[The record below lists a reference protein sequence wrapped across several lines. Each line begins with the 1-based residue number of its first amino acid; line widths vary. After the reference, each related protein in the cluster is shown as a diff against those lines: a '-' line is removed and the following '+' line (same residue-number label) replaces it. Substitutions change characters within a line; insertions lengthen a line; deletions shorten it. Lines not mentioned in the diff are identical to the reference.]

1 MSLDL
6 ERHLVAKAN
15 EAFQP
20 LTANFELTP
29 VCNFNCEMCFIR
41 MSRHETEAYGGIQ
54 SADRWIAIASQLQ
67 QMGTLFILLTGGEP
81 MLHPEFD
88 RIYTTLRSMGFIM
101 TLNTNGT
108 MITEKMCRET
118 FKEKPRRMN
127 VTLYGTN
134 PDTYERL
141 THNRNGFEQT
151 MRGLRLLRDYDID
164 TKINLSMLQINGEE
178 YDQLMAIADELGFP
192 VVSNS
197 YMTPDRRKTCATP
210 CHTLEARLS
219 PQEAARLDNLFHRY
233 KQAGEYPTY
242 ARNAVF
248 KAEEGTPSDEGV
260 TLSCRA
266 GRSSMWIDWQ
276 HHITPCVMME
286 APFVDLAT
294 GEAHSV
300 TTPEALRRGMVDI
313 SDIHTPVSSQIVAGD
328 IADAWQWL
336 VHECLQLPSIDDCK
350 GCRLKHICQVCYA
363 AAIHEKQQYGSLGY
377 LCKMAEGSLE
387 YLKQPH

>member
-1 MSLDL
+1 MALDL
-6 ERHLVAKAN
+6 EKHLVAKAN

-20 LTANFELTP
+20 LTVNFELTP
-29 VCNFNCEMCFIR
+29 VCNFNCEMCFIS
-41 MSRHETEAYGGIQ
+41 MSRQETEAFGGIK
-54 SADRWIAIASQLQ
+54 SADSWIAIAQQLQ

-88 RIYTTLRSMGFIM
+88 RIYTTLRSMGFIL

-108 MITEKMCRET
+108 MITEEMCRET

-141 THNRNGFEQT
+141 CHNRNGFEQT
-151 MRGLRLLRDYDID
+151 MRGLRLLRKYDID
-164 TKINLSMLQINGEE
+164 TKINLSMTQINDQE
-178 YDQLMAIADELGFP
+178 YDELMAIADELGFP

-197 YMTPDRRKTCATP
+197 YMTPDRRKTCGTP
-210 CHTLEARLS
+210 CHTLEVRLS
-219 PQEAARLDNLFHRY
+219 AEEAARLDNLFHRY
-233 KQAGEYPTY
+233 KRGDEYKEF
-242 ARNAVF
+242 ARNAAF
-248 KAEEGTPSDEGV
+248 KAEEGLPSDEGT

-276 HHITPCVMME
+276 QHITPCVMME
-286 APFVDLAT
+286 APYIKFDT
-294 GEAHSV
+294 GEAH
-300 TTPEALRRGMVDI
+300 TALIPEAQGAADVTAIDAPPI
-313 SDIHTPVSSQIVAGD
+313 GQVQPGD
-328 IADAWQWL
+328 INAAWQWL
-336 VHECLQLPSIDDCK
+336 VKECLQLPAIDDCK

-377 LCKMAEGSLE
+377 LCEMAKGSLKQ
-387 YLKQPH
+387 LKQEL